1 MLNFTVALSGN
12 DGTVNTL
19 RAGVGVGKVTTVVP
33 IDRMLSVVTMVL
45 RKPVGVV
52 VSFSLLSG
60 RGGAV
65 VCCGCV
71 TLVEVSVA
79 GVNVS

>member
-1 MLNFTVALSGN
+1 MLNLTVALSGN

-19 RAGVGVGKVTTVVP
+19 ILGVGGGKVTTVVP
-33 IDRMLSVVTMVL
+33 IERMLSVVTIVL
-45 RKPVGVV
+45 RKPVGVT

-60 RGGAV
+60 CGGAV
-65 VCCGCV
+65 VRCDCV